1 MHANNAELIPTRASL
16 LARLKNL
23 EDHASWQDFF
33 ETYWK
38 LIYGVSIKRGL
49 TPSEAEDVVQETM
62 CTLMKHMP
70 TFNYDSTI
78 GSFKGWL
85 LKMVRWR
92 IADQFRK
99 RAPVRNLPQAVRV
112 ETGEILDQVPDATP
126 GAFEALWDQEWEQA
140 IFDAAVVKTRRAMD
154 PQKFQIFDL
163 LVKQQVPPTQV
174 AENFSISV
182 DQVYL
187 VKHRVTQQ
195 IKAEVK
201 RLKQHVI

>member
-1 MHANNAELIPTRASL
+1 MHDDNAELIPTRASL

-23 EDHASWQDFF
+23 EDHASWRDFF
-33 ETYWK
+33 ETYWR

-49 TPSEAEDVVQETM
+49 TPTEAEDVVQETM
-62 CTLMKHMP
+62 CSVVKHMP
-70 TFNYDSTI
+70 NFNYDRTI

-92 IADQFRK
+92 IADQFRR
-99 RAPVRNLPQAVRV
+99 RAPVRNLPQAAWVQDV
-112 ETGEILDQVPDATP
+112 KMLEQVPDTNTDT
-126 GAFEALWDQEWEQA
+126 FENLWDQEWEKA
-140 IFDAAVVKTRRAMD
+140 LYDAAIVNTRRTLD
-154 PQKFQIFDL
+154 PKKIQIFDL
-163 LVKQQVPPTQV
+163 LVKQQVPPIKV

-187 VKHRVTQQ
+187 VKHRVSQQ
-195 IKAEVK
+195 IKAEVE